1 MSPQVVVVVGFFFFF
16 EAIRRESPPLEK
28 NANKH
33 KRDETK
39 MKRIEGEKRG
49 GIFPPETL
57 E

>member
-33 KRDETK
+33 KRDERNK
-39 MKRIEGEKRG
+39 KALFHNHHSNI
-49 GIFPPETL
+49 
-57 E
+57 